1 MKGKF
6 GAKLRRARENFG
18 LTQEELSKAVGLS
31 SEFISLLE
39 IGKRTPSVDSLLRLS
54 EFLKKDIG
62 YFLQQSEENFQLLLK
77 EKKLSREARTV
88 IRRMQRYCED
98 YLHLE
103 ELSQRRAETA
113 PLYQIAS
120 AERLAQEER
129 KRLGLGDEPIR
140 DVFGLLEINGLKIM
154 RQNIPEKAQ
163 IAAVFVFFDAEQAA
177 FALLDSSRPLGDQV
191 VTAVHVY
198 AHYLKDRSAGPI
210 LDNPDVFVDE
220 YLPLYHPRE
229 KFAQKF
235 AFHFLV
241 PHQKLKYIIQKEM
254 HGRSL
259 HFEDIIYLKR
269 YFGVRTLTLL
279 HILHNLEII
288 PQHRYHEYRQLD
300 QDAFER
306 SLFGEVS
313 EAERLGK
320 SRPRTI
326 SSERYKMLGVST
338 DQRSE
343 RGKPL
348 PKA

>member
-6 GAKLRRARENFG
+6 GVKLRRARENFG

-39 IGKRTPSVDSLLRLS
+39 IGKRTPSVDSLFRLS
-54 EFLKKDIG
+54 EFLKKDLG
-62 YFLQQSEENFQLLLK
+62 YFLQESEENFQLLLK
-77 EKKLSREARTV
+77 ENKLSREARNV
-88 IRRMQRYCED
+88 IRRFQRYCED
-98 YLHLE
+98 YLRLE
-103 ELSQRRAETA
+103 EFSQRRAETA
-113 PLYQIAS
+113 PLYQITS

-154 RQNIPEKAQ
+154 RQNIPEIAQ
-163 IAAVFVFFDAEQAA
+163 IAAIFVFYDAEQAA
-177 FALLDSSRPLGDQV
+177 FALLDSSRPLGDQAV
-191 VTAVHVY
+191 MAVHVY
-198 AHYLKDRSAGPI
+198 AHYLKDRSSGPI

-220 YLPLYHPRE
+220 FLPLYHPRE

-235 AFHFLV
+235 ALHFLI
-241 PHQKLKYIIQKEM
+241 PQQKLRHIIQKEM

-259 HFEDIIYLKR
+259 HFEDVIYLKR

-279 HILHNLEII
+279 HILHSLEII
-288 PQHRYHEYRQLD
+288 PQHRYHEYRQID
-300 QDAFER
+300 QDTFER

-313 EAERLGK
+313 ESERIGK
-320 SRPRTI
+320 SRSRI
-326 SSERYKMLGVST
+326 VSSERYKVLGVSA

-343 RGKPL
+343 REKSL
-348 PKA
+348 PQA